1 MFFLILDLFF
11 VDHSCEIIKFLLV
24 LRCKKVMLEKKMLGV
39 IGNVKYHVGVLF
51 GLQDGP
57 LVKPAFFTPDYIVL
71 AKHYIIKT
79 RSPPSPR
86 ENVFTK
92 NGLYN

>member
-51 GLQDGP
+51 GLQNGP
-57 LVKPAFFTPDYIVL
+57 LVKPALVISRLITLFWLSTIL
-71 AKHYIIKT
+71 
-79 RSPPSPR
+79 
-86 ENVFTK
+86 
-92 NGLYN
+92 